1 MKISICIP
9 TLNRPQYLME
19 GIKSI
24 YNQKHDS
31 FDFEVCISNNASD
44 ADYSEV
50 DDFIHA
56 CNLKYKNINYY
67 IHKNRLPLDEHMH
80 FVTKMAS
87 GDYIYYLGDDDFF
100 QNDAFTR
107 LSKLCSVD
115 NVDLAI
121 FNGTLVDGDGAVV
134 GNHFKLPSR
143 KYSQFSEAFMDL
155 RDKGMFGAVLVKKEH
170 IRDDLFSALYGSS
183 HAYGCFWLA
192 MLNNP
197 ERQYAIEIPDF
208 PCVFLRVA
216 RKNYNVISVYYK
228 DIPLEFELYRQL
240 ITSNEGR
247 NLNELVWTQYKK
259 KICSLMFMIAM
270 FSQGGKCKDLN
281 AGRGMLFSTKRA
293 VAYICA
299 SNVIYPLLK
308 KIYRFINR

>member
-1 MKISICIP
+1 
-9 TLNRPQYLME
+9 
-19 GIKSI
+19 
-24 YNQKHDS
+24 
-31 FDFEVCISNNASD
+31 
-44 ADYSEV
+44 
-50 DDFIHA
+50 
-56 CNLKYKNINYY
+56 
-67 IHKNRLPLDEHMH
+67 MH

-121 FNGTLVDGDGAVV
+121 FNGTLVDGDSVVV

-155 RDKGMFGAVLVKKEH
+155 RDKGMFGAVLVKKEL

-240 ITSNEGR
+240 ISSNEGR

-259 KICSLMFMIAM
+259 KICSLRFMISI
-270 FSQGGKCKDLN
+270 FSQGGKCKDIN
-281 AGRGMLFSTKRA
+281 SGQGILFSTKRV

-299 SNVIYPLLK
+299 SNVMYPLLK
-308 KIYRFINR
+308 KTYRFINR